1 MFENFKKD
9 LEVAPNNK
17 LSNAITPK
25 NGLQMATPISMVHG

>member
-1 MFENFKKD
+1 MFEKFKKD

-17 LSNAITPK
+17 SNATTPK